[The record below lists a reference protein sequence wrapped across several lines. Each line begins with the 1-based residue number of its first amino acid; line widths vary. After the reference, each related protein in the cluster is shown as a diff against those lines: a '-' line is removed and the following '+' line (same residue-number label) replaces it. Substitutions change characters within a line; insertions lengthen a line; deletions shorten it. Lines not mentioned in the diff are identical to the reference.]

1 MRDHNSGWF
10 PPPASRDTKLG
21 AEGNRDTWGA
31 SQGEQL
37 PPRHQVGD
45 VVGDFTLGSLLG
57 RGSSGYVHRATD
69 RRTGRECAVKLI
81 GALDAESLVRLKLGF
96 RRMMT
101 LQHRHLVGVDRM
113 QQLDGTL
120 VLAMD
125 LVEGQT
131 LAHHIR
137 GLFSRPREDAYR
149 HLVALTRDYASA
161 LARMHA
167 CGYVHRDVKPANL
180 MVDREGRGVVI
191 DYGLVGT
198 FDPES
203 DPNGV
208 RSYLVGTP
216 TYVAPEVLWNQFH
229 GPASDIFS
237 LGLVTLESVQAVA
250 GAQALR
256 RREGNRAEDR
266 EFLGNLVDGMSESIP
281 ELLRGV
287 CAEMLE
293 FDPADRPTAMQIA
306 RLGRTTDLLQPPETE
321 GRLYGREQELRE
333 IDAWVDHVFS
343 GGHARLHITGRPGI
357 GKSRLVRE
365 LVDRIEAKR
374 WGQVF
379 FARCQRRE
387 DQPMQ
392 VFGQFTDAIVARYGR
407 DDRETLRLDPV
418 SHSILTMAFP
428 ALRAVVEPDLR
439 RPPIRQT
446 ATRLDALEAASRM
459 SVELRKV
466 GPLFLV
472 IDDVQWADRDSLNVL
487 DRLQTL
493 ADGMLG
499 LVTVSR
505 DGADP
510 QRVPPTREISLRPLD
525 IRAGLHMLSDA
536 AARWSASWSASPDV
550 RLLEQL
556 VESTEG
562 CPWRLHELSDE
573 FRPGGLLSG
582 GEDGTFVSSV
592 DELWGRRLSQLSE
605 DALLVLRY
613 VATAGR
619 PVSIEQLGQLSEQ
632 PETVEAAV
640 SELVRQRLVTDEA
653 TGGECISVMHDSV
666 TDRIVAGLGD
676 QKRRDAH
683 ERWALLLMRG
693 PAPDRLAARIARH
706 LIDAGQP
713 GRAVSYSILA
723 AEDAER
729 RLATTE
735 AGFWHKRVIP
745 FVGGAERV
753 ERIRRAAQ
761 CFEDANRP
769 DEAARLYKR
778 LAELV
783 DESERFECEM
793 RIAVLLTRAGRWD
806 EVRVRLASLANDLGT
821 PRPRSPWIARWSLR
835 LRGFW
840 LSTKRQELSRFAHDG
855 LAAAAADVGHPR
867 PPAEKTRRMR
877 LCLALDRPMSMFDN
891 LLGAELNLIGT
902 IDAIRFGTPAE
913 KGYAAIGSA
922 VISCYDQGRNRTFG
936 ERLLRDLEQPIRRL
950 GDRKLLAD
958 HAAGMAYAHWCG
970 CRWRQAVKAARHAVS
985 LYGASDERLGFEIA
999 HTRVV
1004 SLFGLFHLGKLDQ
1017 LMHLVDRMLD
1027 DAIHRRDRFSEAVV
1041 TFGVGGTAWLA
1052 RGDREGLRQAG
1063 RRLRPPAESGRP
1075 DELIDVVRW
1084 IGEMQADIHAARW
1097 DSAERNLQRGR
1108 RVLGQAPYGG
1118 IQPFRV
1124 QRLIFETLLLARA
1137 TMGTGPRAPRRGRRR
1152 LAHGI
1157 ARERIPFARVL
1168 AALADGLIDL
1178 HSGRPDLARDALDQA
1193 RAAATEQGLR
1203 PWELAAEDAL
1213 TAIDGGVWGDRLREY
1228 LERQGIVRPESFE
1241 RLYTVRTPETPLA
1254 SDSSGS
1260 VV

>member
-10 PPPASRDTKLG
+10 PSPTSRDTKLG
-21 AEGNRDTWGA
+21 AEGSRDTWGA
-31 SQGEQL
+31 SLGDQL
-37 PPRHQVGD
+37 PPRHRKGD
-45 VVGDFTLGSLLG
+45 VVGDFILGTLLG

-69 RRTGRECAVKLI
+69 RRTGRECAVKLVDS
-81 GALDAESLVRLKLGF
+81 LDAESLVRLKLGF
-96 RRMMT
+96 RRMMA

-113 QQLDGTL
+113 QQIEGTL
-120 VLAMD
+120 VLAMN
-125 LVEGQT
+125 LVEGET
-131 LAHHIR
+131 LARFIR
-137 GLFSRPREDAYR
+137 GLGRQPREDAYR
-149 HLVALTRDYASA
+149 RLVTLTRDYAAA
-161 LARMHA
+161 LAHLHA
-167 CGYVHRDVKPANL
+167 HGYVHRDVKPANL
-180 MVDREGRGVVI
+180 MIDHEGRGVVI

-203 DPNGV
+203 DPNGA

-237 LGLVTLESVQAVA
+237 LGLVTLESVQAAA
-250 GAQALR
+250 GAQGLQ
-256 RREGNRAEDR
+256 RREGNRADDR

-293 FDPADRPTAMQIA
+293 FDPAERPTAFQIA
-306 RLGRTTDLLQPPETE
+306 RLGRAADPPHPPETE
-321 GRLYGREQELRE
+321 GQIYGRENELRE
-333 IDAWVDHVFS
+333 IGEWVDHIFS
-343 GGHARLHITGRPGI
+343 GGHSRLHITGRPGI

-365 LVDRIEAKR
+365 LLGMIEAKR
-374 WGQVF
+374 WGQLF

-407 DDRETLRLDPV
+407 DDREALRVDPV

-428 ALRAVVEPDLR
+428 GLQAVIEPDLR
-439 RPPIRQT
+439 RPPIRET
-446 ATRLDALEAASRM
+446 ETRLDALEAASRM

-466 GPLFLV
+466 GPLFLIV
-472 IDDVQWADRDSLNVL
+472 DDVQWADRDSLNVL

-510 QRVPPTREISLRPLD
+510 QRVPPAREILLRPLD
-525 IRAGLHMLSDA
+525 LRAGVRLLCDA
-536 AARWSASWSASPDV
+536 AKKWSATPDG

-556 VESTEG
+556 AESTEG
-562 CPWRLHELSDE
+562 CPWRLQELSDE

-582 GEDGTFVSSV
+582 DAGGTRINSV
-592 DELWGRRLSQLSE
+592 DEVWGRRLSRLSG
-605 DALLVLRY
+605 DALLALRY

-619 PVSIEQLGQLSEQ
+619 PVSIEQLAELTEQ

-640 SELVRQRLVTDEA
+640 SELVRQRLVADEA

-676 QKRRDAH
+676 QTRRDAH

-693 PAPDRLAARIARH
+693 PAPDMLAARIARH

-713 GRAVSYSILA
+713 GRAVSYAILA

-745 FVGGAERV
+745 FVSGAERV

-769 DEAARLYKR
+769 HEAARLYKR
-778 LAELV
+778 LADLV

-793 RIAVLLTRAGRWD
+793 RVAVLLTRAGRWD
-806 EVRVRLASLANDLGT
+806 EVRARLASLANDLGT
-821 PRPRSPWIARWSLR
+821 PRPKSAWIARWSLR
-835 LRGFW
+835 LRGLW
-840 LSTKRQELSRFAHDG
+840 VSAKRQELSRFGRDG
-855 LAAAAADVGHPR
+855 LIAATADDDRQR

-877 LCLALDRPMSMFDN
+877 VCLAFDRPMSMFDN
-891 LLGAELNLIGT
+891 LFGAELSLIGT
-902 IDAIRFGTPAE
+902 LDAIRFGTPAE

-922 VISCYDQGRNRTFG
+922 VISCYDQGRNRAFG

-970 CRWRQAVKAARHAVS
+970 CRWRQAVSAARQAVK
-985 LYGASDERLGFEIA
+985 LYDGCDGRLGFEIA

-1004 SLFGLFHLGKLDQ
+1004 SLFALFHLGQMDQ
-1017 LMHLVDRMLD
+1017 LTHLVDRMLD

-1041 TFGVGGTAWLA
+1041 TFGVGGAVWLA
-1052 RGDREGLRQAG
+1052 RGDREGLRQAFE
-1063 RRLRPPAESGRP
+1063 RLHPPAASGNP
-1075 DELIDVVRW
+1075 NEMIDVVRW
-1084 IGEMQADIHAARW
+1084 IGQMHADIHAADW
-1097 DSAERNLQRGR
+1097 ESAERNLQLGR
-1108 RVLGQAPYGG
+1108 RVFGRAPHGA
-1118 IQPFRV
+1118 IQLFRV
-1124 QRLIFETLLLARA
+1124 QRLVFETGLIARA
-1137 TMGTGPRAPRRGRRR
+1137 TRDGGPGATRRARRR
-1152 LAHGI
+1152 LARAI
-1157 ARERIPFARVL
+1157 ARERIPFASVL
-1168 AALADGLIDL
+1168 AALAEGLMNL
-1178 HSGRPDLARDALDQA
+1178 HSGRPDLARGAWDRA
-1193 RAAATEQGLR
+1193 RSAAAAQGLR
-1203 PWELAAEDAL
+1203 CWELAAEDAL
-1213 TAIDGGVWGDRLREY
+1213 AAIDNGVWGDRLREY
-1228 LERQGIVRPESFE
+1228 LGQKGVVHPEAFE
-1241 RLYTVRTPETPLA
+1241 RLFTVRTP
-1254 SDSSGS
+1254 
-1260 VV
+1260 